1 MEKSNQSEQSG
12 TPPAAPHGLRYQPD
26 HPPDF
31 VPPPPIRVEGR
42 RPTGRG
48 PVLSDLSDIEM
59 FAAEHCPEGT
69 CHPPLGADPLHLRDD
84 VVWRM
89 SRWRDGISPGI
100 HLDRDP
106 AKPRVGWLDDALA
119 YLLPATG
126 RAKSAAHRGDADA
139 VVAWLADGI
148 PPWDILDAVRAA
160 ASKPGCP
167 RTASL
172 AFFDAAV
179 RRHRGVFDA

>member
-1 MEKSNQSEQSG
+1 MGMGGAPEG
-12 TPPAAPHGLRYQPD
+12 VLAAAACALDTWPAGLSVQPL
-26 HPPDF
+26 PD
-31 VPPPPIRVEGR
+31 G
-42 RPTGRG
+42 GSMG

-148 PPWDILDAVRAA
+148 PPWDILEAVRAA

-179 RRHRGVFDA
+179 RRHRGVVDA